1 LVEDFNIVKTR
12 IDTSRI
18 RVHREASREKQEE
31 SRQVPYS
38 VRLIFNRALK
48 ICQDYGVL
56 PAVIFLAHTLL
67 GVRETGFLLY
77 WRKEDAMFIK
87 CEEKTGFCHYFYSP
101 LIANYFA
108 LLGVHPGVLYSQTQN
123 YQEAHRIAGE
133 FVKNYYKTYPYA
145 RRLHYL
151 LKEKGLVFYEDVEEN
166 GEHVLVL
173 EIHYYSNGEVG
184 LRVKD
189 NKGEEVLFEENI
201 KSEPPLRIEIRTAFH
216 REHMYEP
223 NEETYFHRT
232 NIL

>member
-1 LVEDFNIVKTR
+1 MYRSLSCHGDFEDVLACAKGE
-12 IDTSRI
+12 
-18 RVHREASREKQEE
+18 HRGEDCNGDSGPCKRCQE
-31 SRQVPYS
+31 
-38 VRLIFNRALK
+38 ALK
-48 ICQDYGVL
+48 HLKEAHRVASTCRAKVELAKRLMQRLSGKT
-56 PAVIFLAHTLL
+56 IF
-67 GVRETGFLLY
+67 
-77 WRKEDAMFIK
+77 
-87 CEEKTGFCHYFYSP
+87 FCHYFYSP

-151 LKEKGLVFYEDVEEN
+151 LKEKGLVFYEDDEEN

-201 KSEPPLRIEIRTAFH
+201 KPEPPLRIEIRTAFH
-216 REHMYEP
+216 REHIYEP